1 MLWFICGFF
10 ICWFLLYVIAITVA
24 NLNLVKDIDSFTS
37 MLLVGPFIPMH
48 LTIKFIYN
56 KYRKK
61 TL

>member
-10 ICWFLLYVIAITVA
+10 VCWFLLYVIAVTVA

-37 MLLVGPFIPMH
+37 MLIVGPFIPMH

-56 KYRKK
+56 NYRKK
-61 TL
+61 PL